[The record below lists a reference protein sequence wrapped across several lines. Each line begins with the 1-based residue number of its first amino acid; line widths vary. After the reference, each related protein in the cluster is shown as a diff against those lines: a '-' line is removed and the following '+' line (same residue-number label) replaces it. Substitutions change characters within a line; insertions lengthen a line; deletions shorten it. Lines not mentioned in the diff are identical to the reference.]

1 MPIMRI
7 TPFCLP
13 NEARQLTNDLIL
25 IGWRLIIRTF
35 QQSIWPKKGLPR
47 VKLRLE
53 RRNLGQSTQTFHP
66 GFTMSDRIKDY
77 KLIQRYQVEDLENDV
92 KEHIRAG
99 YELLGAPHLTTDQE
113 KILYTQPMILRG
125 NF

>member
-1 MPIMRI
+1 
-7 TPFCLP
+7 
-13 NEARQLTNDLIL
+13 
-25 IGWRLIIRTF
+25 
-35 QQSIWPKKGLPR
+35 
-47 VKLRLE
+47 
-53 RRNLGQSTQTFHP
+53 LGKRTQTFHP

-77 KLIQRYQVEDLENDV
+77 KLIQRYQVEDLEKDV

>member
-1 MPIMRI
+1 
-7 TPFCLP
+7 
-13 NEARQLTNDLIL
+13 
-25 IGWRLIIRTF
+25 
-35 QQSIWPKKGLPR
+35 
-47 VKLRLE
+47 
-53 RRNLGQSTQTFHP
+53 
-66 GFTMSDRIKDY
+66 MSDRIKDY

-99 YELLGAPHLTTDQE
+99 YELLGALHLTTDQE

>member
-1 MPIMRI
+1 M
-7 TPFCLP
+7 
-13 NEARQLTNDLIL
+13 
-25 IGWRLIIRTF
+25 G
-35 QQSIWPKKGLPR
+35 K
-47 VKLRLE
+47 
-53 RRNLGQSTQTFHP
+53 STQTFHP

-77 KLIQRYQVEDLENDV
+77 KLIQRYQVEDLEKDV

-99 YELLGAPHLTTDQE
+99 YELLGAPHLTTDHE